1 MTLEVTTD
9 DAYEEKRLGQAVVDA
24 SCAGRDTEAQALLT
38 GLKPGEKGPL
48 PRDYHPPGGESF
60 NDVARR
66 ARISLIALL
75 LKYGKELEEPPK
87 EFLDKM
93 VIDVDSPNILPEGIP
108 HVVVVSHKVFMIE
121 LYESMFR
128 WNGPQHTTTCEYDNA
143 EW

>member
-1 MTLEVTTD
+1 
-9 DAYEEKRLGQAVVDA
+9 
-24 SCAGRDTEAQALLT
+24 LLT

-128 WNGPQHTTTCEYDNA
+128 WNGLNTRRLVSTIMLNGKHSSLLCPSSLIMGPT
-143 EW
+143 